1 MNKRM
6 PVVTSFVL
14 FLLLCASITYWVLD
28 FVKPS
33 QRPLAAVMP
42 AAAGD
47 APLDAAS
54 GLFGGSMAKV
64 AMASN
69 FQLKGVVAAG
79 NTGESIAIVV
89 ANGKPPQSA
98 RVNTEVQPGV
108 VVKEV
113 HEQYV
118 LLTER
123 GVTRRVDM
131 QELAKNP
138 MQVPPSISQFSPV
151 AVVPPQRI
159 ETPPPPAPLPV
170 QIAPAMPTT
179 MILPGQSPPSQMQP
193 PPPPASGQ
201 QDGRAVMMPP
211 GSTEPSGPQRNH
223 SSH

>member
-14 FLLLCASITYWVLD
+14 FLLLCASITYWVLE
-28 FVKPS
+28 FMKPP
-33 QRPLAAVMP
+33 QRPLASSLPIAAP
-42 AAAGD
+42 EAPLEAAA
-47 APLDAAS
+47 
-54 GLFGGSMAKV
+54 GLFGGSTVKV

-79 NTGESIAIVV
+79 NANESIAIVV

-98 RVNTEVQPGV
+98 RVNTEIQPGV
-108 VVKEV
+108 MVKEV
-113 HEQYV
+113 HGQYV

-123 GVTRRVDM
+123 GMTRRVDM

-138 MQVPPSISQFSPV
+138 MQSQSQQTLSQFAPS
-151 AVVPPQRI
+151 VVPPQRI
-159 ETPPPPAPLPV
+159 ETPPPLPMPP

-179 MILPGQSPPSQMQP
+179 MILPGQASPSQMQP
-193 PPPPASGQ
+193 PAPPGQ
-201 QDGRAVMMPP
+201 QFGGAVVIPP